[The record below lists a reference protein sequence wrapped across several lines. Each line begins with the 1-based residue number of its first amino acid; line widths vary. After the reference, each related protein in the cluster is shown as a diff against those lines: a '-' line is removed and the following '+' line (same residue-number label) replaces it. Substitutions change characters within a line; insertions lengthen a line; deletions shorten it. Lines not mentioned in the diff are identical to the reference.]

1 MNVVFSTLVVRRQ
14 QWGSSLATAAA
25 AAVCSTYTLHSTP
38 LAETLS
44 NSSAQPSTFGPLLPL
59 ILRLALPPPLP
70 PRTRTHLSITAVR
83 AAVHVGD
90 TPMDVRAAL
99 AGGAAALGVTTGA
112 YDRHAL
118 QEAAADEDAQL
129 EQRVVVLEDL
139 SDLDHV
145 LSVLQ
150 L

>member
-1 MNVVFSTLVVRRQ
+1 
-14 QWGSSLATAAA
+14 
-25 AAVCSTYTLHSTP
+25 
-38 LAETLS
+38 
-44 NSSAQPSTFGPLLPL
+44 
-59 ILRLALPPPLP
+59 
-70 PRTRTHLSITAVR
+70 
-83 AAVHVGD
+83 
-90 TPMDVRAAL
+90 MDVRAAL